1 MKHMNEK
8 HILII
13 GTGSAG
19 KRHATNLHNLGCA
32 ISCVDPR
39 TDRLEEAEK
48 ETGIT
53 LRGRF
58 VSLSDALSASSYDGA
73 VVASPPVYHVRQS
86 MECLEHNIPVLLE
99 KPVAPNREDAAL
111 LEQAVVKADVP
122 LLLGYT
128 WRWWPSLN
136 RIKEMLEK
144 GAIGKLMHV
153 TYVMSANL
161 ADWHPWESYQDFF
174 MSDKEQ
180 GGGALLD
187 ESHWIDQMIW
197 ILGGS
202 PVELMGR
209 VEKISSLQINSDDNV
224 DIFAK
229 YQDNIRVTLHLDL
242 FGRPHEKSIKFI
254 GETGTL
260 IWKVNEILIG
270 KTMDDEWEKE
280 TFTDDRNAMF
290 ISVAQ
295 EFLKVAEGEKNPSC
309 TIQDGMKVMDV
320 IEAVRRSSAEGSTVQ
335 LEVL

>member
-1 MKHMNEK
+1 MNEK

-19 KRHATNLHNLGCA
+19 KRHATNLHNLGCTL
-32 ISCVDPR
+32 SCVDPR
-39 TDRLEEAEK
+39 ADRLEEAEK
-48 ETGIT
+48 ETGVQ

-58 VSLSDALSASSYDGA
+58 GSLSDALLASSYDGA
-73 VVASPPVYHVRQS
+73 VVASPPVYHVNQS
-86 MECLEHNIPVLLE
+86 IQCLEHKIPVLLE
-99 KPVAPNREDAAL
+99 KPVAANMEDAAL
-111 LEQAVVKADVP
+111 LEKIVEKADVP

-128 WRWWPSLN
+128 WRWWPSL
-136 RIKEMLEK
+136 IKMKEMLEQEI
-144 GAIGKLMHV
+144 IGKLLHV

-229 YQDNIRVTLHLDL
+229 YSDNIRVSLHLDL

-260 IWKVNEILIG
+260 VWKVNEILTG

-290 ISVAQ
+290 VSVAQ
-295 EFLKVAEGEKNPSC
+295 EFLEVIDGKRNPSC
-309 TIQDGMKVMDV
+309 TIQDGMKVMEV
-320 IEAVRRSSAEGSTVQ
+320 IEAVRRSSADGTSVK
-335 LEVL
+335 LGAL

>member
-1 MKHMNEK
+1 MKRMTEK

-19 KRHATNLHNLGCA
+19 KRHATNLHNLGCI

-39 TDRLEEAEK
+39 TDRLEEVEE

-53 LRGRF
+53 LRRRF
-58 VSLSDALSASSYDGA
+58 SSLSDALSASSYDGA
-73 VVASPPVYHVRQS
+73 VVASPPVYHVNQS
-86 MECLEHNIPVLLE
+86 IECLEHNIPVLLE
-99 KPVAPNREDAAL
+99 KPVAANREDAVL
-111 LEQAVVKADVP
+111 LEQAVAKADVP

-128 WRWWPSLN
+128 WRWWPSLI
-136 RIKEMLEK
+136 RIKEMIEK
-144 GAIGKLMHV
+144 EAIGKLLHV

-174 MSDKEQ
+174 MSNKEQ

-202 PVELMGR
+202 PVELMGS
-209 VEKISSLQINSDDNV
+209 VEKISSLHINSDDNV
-224 DIFAK
+224 DIFVK
-229 YQDNIRVTLHLDL
+229 YPNNIRVTLHLDL

-280 TFTDDRNAMF
+280 IFTDDRNAMF
-290 ISVAQ
+290 VSVAR
-295 EFLKVAEGEKNPSC
+295 EFLEMVDGKRHPSC
-309 TIQDGMKVMDV
+309 TIHDGMKVMVV
-320 IEAVRRSSAEGSTVQ
+320 IEAVRRSSANGSTVQ

>member
-1 MKHMNEK
+1 MTEK

-19 KRHATNLHNLGCA
+19 KRHATNLHNLGCI

-39 TDRLEEAEK
+39 TDRLEEVEE

-53 LRGRF
+53 LRRRF
-58 VSLSDALSASSYDGA
+58 SSLSDALSASSYDGA
-73 VVASPPVYHVRQS
+73 VVASPPVYHVNQS
-86 MECLEHNIPVLLE
+86 IECLEHNIPVLLE
-99 KPVAPNREDAAL
+99 KPVAANREDAVL
-111 LEQAVVKADVP
+111 LEQAVAKADVP

-128 WRWWPSLN
+128 WRWWPSLI
-136 RIKEMLEK
+136 RIKEMIEK
-144 GAIGKLMHV
+144 EAIGKLLHV

-174 MSDKEQ
+174 MSNKEQ

-202 PVELMGR
+202 PVELMGS
-209 VEKISSLQINSDDNV
+209 VEKISSLHINSDDNV
-224 DIFAK
+224 DIFVK
-229 YQDNIRVTLHLDL
+229 YPNNIRVTLHLDL

-280 TFTDDRNAMF
+280 IFTDDRNAMF
-290 ISVAQ
+290 VSVAR
-295 EFLKVAEGEKNPSC
+295 EFLEMVDGKRHPSC
-309 TIQDGMKVMDV
+309 TIHDGMKVMVV
-320 IEAVRRSSAEGSTVQ
+320 IEAVRRSSANGSTVQ